1 MQFKHAI
8 IGGTFDHFHIGHKAM
23 LEKVFSIA
31 EKVSIGI
38 TTPEMYQNKALLSQI
53 EPFDVRQVGLK
64 NFLEKNNWLSRTV
77 IIPISSKYGSTLT
90 DPTIEAIVVSPET
103 EKVAQEIQSE
113 RVQKGLSNIEIITVP
128 FVMSDDGKLVSSE
141 RIRKGEIDRNG
152 ASYSTFLEK
161 RSSLHLPDS
170 LRSELQKPI
179 GQIVTNIDDISRFLD
194 PNSFLV
200 SVGDIVTTDLMQHDI
215 FPTISIVDLRTRRQE
230 LDPAIIKKFFSNV
243 NISLKNPAGTI
254 SPDFVELFLE
264 KLQSN
269 PQREI
274 IRIDGEEDLLTMPA
288 ILLSPLGTTI
298 IYGQFEV
305 GMIVVEV
312 TEDIKDMIRQLLVQ
326 FS

>member
-8 IGGTFDHFHIGHKAM
+8 IGGTFDHFHVGHKAM
-23 LEKVFSIA
+23 LEKAFSTA

-38 TTPEMYQNKALLSQI
+38 TTPEMYRNKALTSQI
-53 EPFDVRQVGLK
+53 EPQEVREQVLK

-90 DPTIEAIVVSPET
+90 DPTIDAIIVSPET

-113 RVQKGLSNIEIITVP
+113 RVQKGLSKLEIITVP
-128 FVMSDDGKLVSSE
+128 FVMSDDGKIVSSE

-152 ASYSTFLEK
+152 SSYSTFLK
-161 RSSLHLPDS
+161 KSASLHLPES

-179 GQIVTNIDDISRFLD
+179 GRIVTNIEDIQQLVK
-194 PNSFLV
+194 PHSFLI
-200 SVGDIVTTDLMQHDI
+200 SIGDIVTTDLMQKEI
-215 FPTISIVDLRTRRQE
+215 FPTISIVDLRTRRQD
-230 LDPAIIKKFFSNV
+230 LDPELIEKFLSNV
-243 NISLKNPAGTI
+243 SISLNNPAGTI
-254 SPDFVELFLE
+254 SPDFVELFLD

-269 PQREI
+269 PEREI
-274 IRIDGEEDLLTMPA
+274 IRVDGEEDLLTMPA

-305 GMIVVEV
+305 GMVVVEV
-312 TEDIKDMIRQLLVQ
+312 TEEIKDMIQHLIEQ